1 MSYRM
6 ALLVLSDS
14 RASGERE
21 DRVIPAC
28 RECLAGSE
36 LELVHTAIIPDD
48 RQGIV
53 RALQELVTAGTA
65 DLVITAGGTGLA
77 PRDHAPEATRAV
89 IEREAPGLAE
99 LVRISGRNHTPRAML
114 SRGVAGAAGR
124 TLIINLPGSPQ
135 AVRQGLDALMPI
147 LPHALETLLGR
158 ARECAAGENRG
169 AECHGG
175 GGGETPAA
183 PVADRHLPPHA

>member
-1 MSYRM
+1 MSYRV

-14 RASGERE
+14 RASGERQ
-21 DRVIPAC
+21 DLVIPAC
-28 RECLAGSE
+28 RERLAGTE
-36 LELVHTAIIPDD
+36 LELTESAIIPDD
-48 RQGIV
+48 QEGITQTL
-53 RALQELVTAGTA
+53 REWVTTGAA

-99 LVRISGRNHTPRAML
+99 LVRIAGREHTPKAML

-124 TLIINLPGSPQ
+124 TLIINLPGSPK
-135 AVRQGLDALMPI
+135 AVREGLEALLPV

-158 ARECAAGENRG
+158 ARECGAPETPPAA
-169 AECHGG
+169 A
-175 GGGETPAA
+175 GGETA
-183 PVADRHLPPHA
+183 ADRHLPPHA